1 MLTRAYHHALNSS
14 TIAPGEPVLDIV
26 DIGLHFGGV
35 TALKDVGFRV
45 TQGHIH
51 SVIGPNGAGKS
62 SLLNCISGL
71 YHPQEGSIHLHTAS
85 GAHELTAMQPHRIAR
100 LGVARSFQNIELF
113 THLTVL
119 ENLTLSPMWVG
130 KSPKKEAEEK
140 AMEQLH
146 RVRIAEQVHALR
158 RRGPRRSVVVEPGLE
173 VL

>member
-85 GAHELTAMQPHRIAR
+85 GSHELTAMQPHRIAR

-113 THLTVL
+113 THPVSYTHLDVYKRQSL
-119 ENLTLSPMWVG
+119 PQRPLCHDGGPAPDLSW
-130 KSPKKEAEEK
+130 
-140 AMEQLH
+140 
-146 RVRIAEQVHALR
+146 
-158 RRGPRRSVVVEPGLE
+158 
-173 VL
+173 